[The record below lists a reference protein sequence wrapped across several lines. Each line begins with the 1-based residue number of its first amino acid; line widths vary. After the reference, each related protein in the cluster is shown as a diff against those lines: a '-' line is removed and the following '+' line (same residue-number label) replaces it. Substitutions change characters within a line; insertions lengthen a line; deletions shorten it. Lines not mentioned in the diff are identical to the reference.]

1 MVLPLRSVTSG
12 EGLLPAGMM
21 ELELTEAQ
29 RATRDTAR
37 RFARERLE
45 RVGVEIDRTHQ
56 FPTAAVAE
64 LGVLGM
70 LGVFIPEEYGGAGLD
85 NVSYMLVV
93 EELSVECASTGVIVS
108 AHSSLGSWPILGTGT
123 EEQKQRFLP
132 RMATGEWLGCFA
144 LTEPQAGSDAAG
156 QKTRAVRDGDSYIIN
171 GTKNFITNGPEAGIA
186 IVFAMTDADKGNHG
200 ISAFIVETSTPGFA
214 VTRIE
219 EKMGINGSHSAQLAF
234 SDMRVPRENLLTNE
248 GEGFKVAMKT
258 LDGGRIGIAAQAIGI
273 ARASLEASLK
283 YSQERQAFGRPIA
296 SNQAIQ
302 WKLADMAVEIDAA
315 RLLALQA
322 ASLKDAGK
330 PYTKQSAMAKLF
342 AAETAMK
349 AATEA
354 VQIHGG
360 YGYTKEFKVERYFR
374 DAKITEIY
382 EGTSEIQRLVISSQV
397 LMNR

>member
-1 MVLPLRSVTSG
+1 
-12 EGLLPAGMM
+12 M

-64 LGVLGM
+64 LGALGM

-123 EEQKQRFLP
+123 EEQKRRFLP
-132 RMATGEWLGCFA
+132 KMATGEWLGCFA

-156 QKTRAVRDGDSYIIN
+156 QKTRAVRDGDNYIIN

-186 IVFAMTDADKGNHG
+186 IVFAMTDAAKGNHG

-214 VTRIE
+214 VTRTE
-219 EKMGINGSHSAQLAF
+219 DKMGIHGSHSAQLAF
-234 SDMRVPRENLLTNE
+234 SDLRVPRENLLTNE
-248 GEGFKVAMKT
+248 GDGFKVAMKT

-283 YSQERQAFGRPIA
+283 YAQDRQAFGRPIA

>member
-1 MVLPLRSVTSG
+1 
-12 EGLLPAGMM
+12 MM
-21 ELELTEAQ
+21 DLELTEAQ
-29 RATRDTAR
+29 RGARDTAR

-45 RVGVEIDRTHQ
+45 RVGVESDRTHQ

-64 LGVLGM
+64 LGELGM
-70 LGVFIPEEYGGAGLD
+70 LGVFIPEEYGGSGLD
-85 NVSYMLVV
+85 NVAYALVI

-123 EEQKQRFLP
+123 EEQKNRFLP
-132 RMATGEWLGCFA
+132 KMATGEWLGCFA

-156 QKTRAVRDGDSYIIN
+156 QKTRAVRDGDSYVIN
-171 GTKNFITNGPEAGIA
+171 GTKNFITNGPQAGIA
-186 IVFAMTDADKGNHG
+186 IVFAMTDASKGNHG
-200 ISAFIVETSTPGFA
+200 ISAFIVETANPGFA
-214 VTRIE
+214 VTRVE
-219 EKMGINGSHSAQLAF
+219 DKMGINGSHSAQLAF
-234 SDMRVPRENLLTNE
+234 TDLRVPRENLLMKE
-248 GEGFKVAMKT
+248 GDGFKIAMKT

-283 YSQERQAFGRPIA
+283 YAQQRQAFGKPIA

-322 ASLKDAGK
+322 ASLKDEGK
-330 PYTKQSAMAKLF
+330 PCTKQSAMAKLF
-342 AAETAMK
+342 AAEAAMK

-374 DAKITEIY
+374 DAKVTEIY

-397 LMNR
+397 LQNR

>member
-1 MVLPLRSVTSG
+1 
-12 EGLLPAGMM
+12 M

-64 LGVLGM
+64 LGALGI

-123 EEQKQRFLP
+123 EEQKRRFLP
-132 RMATGEWLGCFA
+132 KMATGEWLGCFA

-171 GTKNFITNGPEAGIA
+171 GTKNFITNGPQAGIA
-186 IVFAMTDADKGNHG
+186 IVFAMTDAAKGNHG

-214 VTRIE
+214 VTRTE
-219 EKMGINGSHSAQLAF
+219 DKMGIHGSHSAQLAF

-248 GEGFKVAMKT
+248 GDGFKVAMKT

-283 YSQERQAFGRPIA
+283 YAQDRQAFGRPIA

>member
-1 MVLPLRSVTSG
+1 
-12 EGLLPAGMM
+12 M

-64 LGVLGM
+64 LGALGI

-123 EEQKQRFLP
+123 EEQKRRFLP
-132 RMATGEWLGCFA
+132 KMATGEWLGCFA

-171 GTKNFITNGPEAGIA
+171 GTKNFITNGPQAGIA
-186 IVFAMTDADKGNHG
+186 IVFAMTDAAKGNHG

-214 VTRIE
+214 VTRTE
-219 EKMGINGSHSAQLAF
+219 DKMGIHGSHSAQLAF

-248 GEGFKVAMKT
+248 GDGFKVAMKT

-283 YSQERQAFGRPIA
+283 YAQERQAFGRPIA

>member
-1 MVLPLRSVTSG
+1 
-12 EGLLPAGMM
+12 MM
-21 ELELTEAQ
+21 DLELTEAQ
-29 RATRDTAR
+29 RGARDTAR

-64 LGVLGM
+64 LGKLGM
-70 LGVFIPEEYGGAGLD
+70 LGVFIPEQYGGAGLD
-85 NVSYMLVV
+85 NVAYALVV

-123 EEQKQRFLP
+123 AEQKDRFLP
-132 RMATGEWLGCFA
+132 KMATGEWLGCFA

-156 QKTRAVRDGDSYIIN
+156 QKTRAVRDGDSYILN
-171 GTKNFITNGPEAGIA
+171 GTKNFITNGPEAAIA
-186 IVFAMTDADKGNHG
+186 IVFAMTAAEKGNHG

-234 SDMRVPRENLLTNE
+234 SDLRVPRENLLTKE

-283 YSQERQAFGRPIA
+283 YAQQRQAFGRPIA

-322 ASLKDAGK
+322 ATLKDAGK
-330 PYTKQSAMAKLF
+330 PCTKQSAMAKLF

-360 YGYTKEFKVERYFR
+360 YGDTKEFKVERYFR

-397 LMNR
+397 LQNR

>member
-1 MVLPLRSVTSG
+1 MD
-12 EGLLPAGMM
+12 
-21 ELELTEAQ
+21 LELTEAQ
-29 RATRDTAR
+29 RGARDTAR

-64 LGVLGM
+64 LGALGM

-85 NVSYMLVV
+85 NVAYALVV

-108 AHSSLGSWPILGTGT
+108 AHSSLGSWPILGTGS
-123 EEQKQRFLP
+123 EDQKKHFLP
-132 RMATGEWLGCFA
+132 KMATGEWIGCFA

-156 QKTRAVRDGDSYIIN
+156 QKTRAVRDGDSYIID

-186 IVFAMTDADKGNHG
+186 IVFAMTDAAKGNHG
-200 ISAFIVETSTPGFA
+200 ISAFIVETATPGFA

-219 EKMGINGSHSAQLAF
+219 DKMGINGSHSAQLAF
-234 SDMRVPRENLLTNE
+234 SEMRVPRENLLAKE

-283 YSQERQAFGRPIA
+283 YAQERQAFGRPIA

-322 ASLKDAGK
+322 AALKDAGR
-330 PYTKQSAMAKLF
+330 PCTRQSAMAKLF

-397 LMNR
+397 LQNR

>member
-1 MVLPLRSVTSG
+1 MD
-12 EGLLPAGMM
+12 
-21 ELELTEAQ
+21 LELTEAQ
-29 RATRDTAR
+29 RGARDTAR
-37 RFARERLE
+37 RFAQERLE

-56 FPTAAVAE
+56 FPSAAVAE
-64 LGVLGM
+64 LGELGM

-85 NVSYMLVV
+85 YVSYALVV

-108 AHSSLGSWPILGTGT
+108 AHASLGSWPILGTGT
-123 EEQKQRFLP
+123 EGQKRRFLP
-132 RMATGEWLGCFA
+132 KMATGEWIGCFA

-171 GTKNFITNGPEAGIA
+171 GTKNFITNGPQAGIA
-186 IVFAMTDADKGNHG
+186 IVFAMTAPDKGNHG
-200 ISAFIVETSTPGFA
+200 ISAFIVETSSPGFA

-219 EKMGINGSHSAQLAF
+219 EKMGINGSHSAQIAF
-234 SDMRVPRENLLTNE
+234 SDLRVPRENLLTNE

-283 YSQERQAFGRPIA
+283 YAQGRKAFGRPIA

-315 RLLALQA
+315 RLLTLQA
-322 ASLKDAGK
+322 ASLKDFGK

-397 LMNR
+397 LRNR